1 VALAGWLEQLQ
12 ALLERLQVLLAQRR
26 QAAQSVE
33 VRRLAELEPVQAL
46 ARPRQAVLLQQA
58 QRQADQS
65 AEVRRLA
72 KLEPVQALVR
82 PQLLA

>member
-1 VALAGWLEQLQ
+1 MALAGWLEQLQ

-46 ARPRQAVLLQQA
+46 LYAYALRHDARLRQLIARA
-58 QRQADQS
+58 S
-65 AEVRRLA
+65 AELWVKSGGFWTRVVER
-72 KLEPVQALVR
+72 V
-82 PQLLA
+82 